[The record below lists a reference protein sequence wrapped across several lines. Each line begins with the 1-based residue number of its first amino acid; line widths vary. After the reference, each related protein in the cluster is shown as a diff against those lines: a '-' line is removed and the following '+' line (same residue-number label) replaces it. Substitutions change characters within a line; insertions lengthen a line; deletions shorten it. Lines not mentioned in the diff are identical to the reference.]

1 MLGRVGAAVG
11 EVARASVEI
20 GPHAGA
26 HRVALRAGVSVLV
39 PLAVLVLAGRVD
51 LTPYA
56 AFGAMTSLYGRH
68 HGHVDRSGMQL
79 GAATAFTATVG
90 LGVLAAVLPGQHAWL
105 VVLVGALVAGA
116 GQVLADALA
125 WHPPGS
131 TFLVFAFCVCASIP
145 GLGLLDVPLALA
157 VSALSAAFSLLVGHV
172 GVLRDRTGYRVPTL
186 PALSVRTALGTP
198 ARRRWVAVVLG
209 CALVGGSACLLVGFE
224 HPYWGIVAAV
234 AALGGADHRTRLV
247 RAVHRAVGTVLGV
260 LVAWPLLAAHPR
272 GLAAVAVVCVTQIGA
287 ELFIGR
293 NYALA
298 LLFITPLAL
307 MMSQLAHEQPVGPLL
322 LDRVGSTAVGAGV
335 SLVAVVALLAARR
348 TPSTPA

>member
-68 HGHVDRSGMQL
+68 QGHVDRSGMQL

-125 WHPPGS
+125 WHP
-131 TFLVFAFCVCASIP
+131 
-145 GLGLLDVPLALA
+145 
-157 VSALSAAFSLLVGHV
+157 
-172 GVLRDRTGYRVPTL
+172 
-186 PALSVRTALGTP
+186 
-198 ARRRWVAVVLG
+198 
-209 CALVGGSACLLVGFE
+209 
-224 HPYWGIVAAV
+224 
-234 AALGGADHRTRLV
+234 
-247 RAVHRAVGTVLGV
+247 
-260 LVAWPLLAAHPR
+260 
-272 GLAAVAVVCVTQIGA
+272 
-287 ELFIGR
+287 
-293 NYALA
+293 
-298 LLFITPLAL
+298 
-307 MMSQLAHEQPVGPLL
+307 
-322 LDRVGSTAVGAGV
+322 AG
-335 SLVAVVALLAARR
+335 
-348 TPSTPA
+348 

>member
-1 MLGRVGAAVG
+1 MLGRVGAAAG

-186 PALSVRTALGTP
+186 PAMSVRTALGTP
-198 ARRRWVAVVLG
+198 ARRAGSPLSSAVPS
-209 CALVGGSACLLVGFE
+209 SA
-224 HPYWGIVAAV
+224 AA
-234 AALGGADHRTRLV
+234 
-247 RAVHRAVGTVLGV
+247 
-260 LVAWPLLAAHPR
+260 
-272 GLAAVAVVCVTQIGA
+272 
-287 ELFIGR
+287 
-293 NYALA
+293 
-298 LLFITPLAL
+298 
-307 MMSQLAHEQPVGPLL
+307 
-322 LDRVGSTAVGAGV
+322 
-335 SLVAVVALLAARR
+335 
-348 TPSTPA
+348 PA